1 MFRAITLVA
10 VLMLNCGAGLAQ
22 TPPTATEA
30 FNLRIK
36 CKQMADEKANSMRM
50 RPMTV
55 EDGANC
61 IRH

>member
-36 CKQMADEKANSMRM
+36 CKQMADEKA
-50 RPMTV
+50 
-55 EDGANC
+55 EFDANASNDSG
-61 IRH
+61 RWR